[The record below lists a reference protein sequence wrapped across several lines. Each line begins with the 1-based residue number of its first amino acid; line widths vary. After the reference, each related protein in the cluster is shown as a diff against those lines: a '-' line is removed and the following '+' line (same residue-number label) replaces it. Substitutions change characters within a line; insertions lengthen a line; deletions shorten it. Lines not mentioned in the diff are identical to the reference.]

1 MDVQN
6 MNYEIISAPLIGA
19 VIGLITN
26 DIAIKMLFR
35 PWKPIYIGK
44 LKVPFTPGLI
54 PKEQPRIAKAIG
66 SVVGNELLDNV
77 TIKDTLLSDETKNK
91 MMSYIDTKIKSL
103 SENTQ
108 PLSEYLNTK
117 GLLDDIDQKE
127 STVKHKIAESIS
139 EKLITS
145 NVGATL
151 VDFAAEELV
160 KNANHMIGGIASKA
174 IHSARDSLVSKVN
187 NLIKEKA
194 PDIIADLIDSEYCK
208 LKDKSI
214 SEFIDLI
221 TSKFPDY
228 HDRIWNLYSLI
239 INKQLAKILHGF
251 NIQEIVE
258 QKIKEYEIPE
268 LERLIM
274 SITKKEL
281 NSLVILGGILG
292 FVMGFLN
299 ILF

>member
-1 MDVQN
+1 
-6 MNYEIISAPLIGA
+6 MNYEIISAPIIGA
-19 VIGLITN
+19 VIGFITN

-44 LKVPFTPGLI
+44 LKLPFTPGLI
-54 PKEQPRIAKAIG
+54 PKERPRIAKAIG
-66 SVVGNELLDNV
+66 GVVGNELLDNV
-77 TIKDTLLSDETKNK
+77 TIKNTLLSDETKGK
-91 MMSYIDTKIKSL
+91 LMSYIDLRIHSI

-108 PLSEYLNTK
+108 LLSEYLDAK
-117 GLLDDIDQKE
+117 GLLNDIDEKE

-139 EKLITS
+139 EKLIAS

-160 KNANHMIGGIASKA
+160 KNANPMIGGIASKA

-187 NLIKEKA
+187 NLIKDKA
-194 PDIIADLIDSEYCK
+194 PDIIADLIDSEYLK

-214 SEFIDLI
+214 SEFVDLM

-228 HDRIWNLYSLI
+228 NDRIWNLYSLV
-239 INKQLAKILHGF
+239 INKQIAKILHGF

-258 QKIKEYEIPE
+258 QKINEYELPD
-268 LERLIM
+268 LEQLIM

-281 NSLVILGGILG
+281 NSLVILGGVLG
-292 FVMGFLN
+292 FVIGFLN

>member
-1 MDVQN
+1 

-19 VIGLITN
+19 VIGFITN

-44 LKVPFTPGLI
+44 LKLPFTPGLI

-66 SVVGNELLDNV
+66 NVVGNELLDND
-77 TIKDTLLSDETKNK
+77 TIKNTLLSDETKNK
-91 MMSYIDTKIKSL
+91 MMLYIDARIKSL

-127 STVKHKIAESIS
+127 ILVKHKIAESIS
-139 EKLITS
+139 QKLIAS

-160 KNANHMIGGIASKA
+160 KNANPMIGGIASKA

-214 SEFIDLI
+214 NEFIDLI

-228 HDRIWNLYSLI
+228 HDRIWKLYSFI
-239 INKQLAKILHGF
+239 INKQLAKILHAF

-281 NSLVILGGILG
+281 NSLVILGGFLG
-292 FVMGFLN
+292 LLMGFLN